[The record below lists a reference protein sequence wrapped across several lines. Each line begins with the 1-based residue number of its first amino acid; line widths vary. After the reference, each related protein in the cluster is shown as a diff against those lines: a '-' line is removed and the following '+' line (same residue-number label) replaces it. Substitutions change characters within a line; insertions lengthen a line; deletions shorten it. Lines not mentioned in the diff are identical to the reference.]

1 MKKRMEYASGDNIV
15 YLTPGICPV
24 CQKVFSPKTSGQS
37 ACGLNCF
44 AVMQNRKYRNNQKCK
59 S

>member
-1 MKKRMEYASGDNIV
+1 MKKRMEHDSGNNIV
-15 YLTPGICPV
+15 YFTPAICPV
-24 CQKVFSPKTSGQS
+24 CQKAFSPKTSGQA

-44 AVMQNRKYRNNQKCK
+44 AVMQNRRYRNNQKCK